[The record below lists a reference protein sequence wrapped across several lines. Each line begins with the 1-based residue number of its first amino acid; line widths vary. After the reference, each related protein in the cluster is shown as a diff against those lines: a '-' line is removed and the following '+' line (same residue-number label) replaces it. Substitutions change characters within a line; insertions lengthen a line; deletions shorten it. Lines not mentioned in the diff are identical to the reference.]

1 MDKFIIN
8 NEEAVLLII
17 DIQDKLVK
25 PMKYADKVIENTN
38 IIISAAEEFNMPIIY
53 TEQYPKGLG
62 NTVIELEERLK
73 NANKF
78 EKTHFTAYI
87 EGVKEILK
95 EADRKKI
102 IIAGMETHICV
113 FQTAR
118 DLINDGYEV
127 FVVKDSVCSRT
138 KENYLNGLS
147 MIESMGA
154 VVTNTETVI
163 FDLLKKAGTPEFKVL
178 SKLIK

>member
-1 MDKFIIN
+1 MDKFTIN

-25 PMKYADKVIENTN
+25 PMKYGDQVIENTN
-38 IIISAAEEFNMPIIY
+38 ILISAAEEFNMPIIY
-53 TEQYPKGLG
+53 TEQYPRGLG
-62 NTVIELEERLK
+62 NTVSKLEERLK
-73 NANKF
+73 NANRF
-78 EKTHFTAYI
+78 EKTYFTAYI
-87 EGVKEILK
+87 EEVKEVLK
-95 EADRKKI
+95 ASGRKKV

-118 DLINDGYEV
+118 ALINDGYGV
-127 FVVKDSVCSRT
+127 FIVKDSVCSRT
-138 KENYLNGLS
+138 KDNYLNGLS
-147 MIESMGA
+147 MMESMGA

-163 FDLLKKAGTPEFKVL
+163 FDLLKRAGTPEFKVL